1 MQIVEYRPYVCYNRM
16 VEQHAKNLETI
27 RDMLC
32 LLRENQSSWQL
43 SDEQRKKIKERI
55 AALEAADTALSV
67 QIYA

>member
-1 MQIVEYRPYVCYNRM
+1 MEVVEHRPFVCYTRM

-43 SDEQRKKIKERI
+43 TDEQRKKIKERI
-55 AALEAADTALSV
+55 EALEAADTALSV